1 MSATINVKLFADY
14 FVDEKVHV
22 IEVPG
27 RLFPI
32 KLHYRP
38 MAEENIHGRRSKAER
53 LSPEP
58 YIQIMQMIDNKYPS
72 KCKILYRNLFNY
84 KIFFLSVFKRT
95 IIYQFYFV

>member
-14 FVDEKVHV
+14 FIDEKVHV

-38 MAEENIHGRRSKAER
+38 MAEDVVGRQSKAER

-72 KCKILYRNLFNY
+72 KYRILQKMLCHRKNF
-84 KIFFLSVFKRT
+84 I
-95 IIYQFYFV
+95 